1 MSAALLDDKITLPT
15 LLLDKLLA
23 DGNALIL
30 LLLNHAKLEE
40 LLLSDGAE
48 TLLDTLDELDAD
60 VSAACDV
67 NCQNLKIM

>member
-48 TLLDTLDELDAD
+48 TLLDTLVELDAD